1 MYINDKWYSESEL
14 AAYVQELQQL
24 LSDCQQLL
32 GKALFV
38 SYSENR
44 AAAEICRKIGVL

>member
-1 MYINDKWYSESEL
+1 MYINGKWYTESEL
-14 AAYVQELQQL
+14 LAYVQELQQL
-24 LSDCQQLL
+24 LSECQQLL

-44 AAAEICRKIGVL
+44 AAAEICKKIGVL

>member
-1 MYINDKWYSESEL
+1 MYINGKWYTESEL
-14 AAYVQELQQL
+14 LAYGQELQQL
-24 LSDCQQLL
+24 LSECQQLL

-44 AAAEICRKIGVL
+44 AAAEICKKIGVL